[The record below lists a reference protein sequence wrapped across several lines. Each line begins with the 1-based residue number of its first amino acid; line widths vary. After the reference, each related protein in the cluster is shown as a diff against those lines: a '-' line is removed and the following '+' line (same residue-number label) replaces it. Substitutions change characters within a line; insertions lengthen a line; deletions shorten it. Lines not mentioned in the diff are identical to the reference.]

1 MPLCVQWHPVEKP
14 LSSHEGVSVLRQTCR
29 RTPLWLPLAPPPYVL
44 QQTVPRDSHLT
55 CLLPP
60 HQHHNP
66 RWWSHHL
73 LSHMIGFTM
82 VDPPGI
88 VCRKSILPKMFPHD
102 LLRLSFPVCTFA
114 AGTANFTRSF
124 SSHAKCPFQE
134 SIGLVDPFIGDLT
147 LTCVA
152 CVHPLMVL
160 HPLTYIAASNI
171 NINTTFLLSN
181 R

>member
-1 MPLCVQWHPVEKP
+1 MADL
-14 LSSHEGVSVLRQTCR
+14 
-29 RTPLWLPLAPPPYVL
+29 
-44 QQTVPRDSHLT
+44 
-55 CLLPP
+55 
-60 HQHHNP
+60 
-66 RWWSHHL
+66 
-73 LSHMIGFTM
+73 
-82 VDPPGI
+82 PGI

-134 SIGLVDPFIGDLT
+134 SIGLVDPLIGDLT

-152 CVHPLMVL
+152 RVHPLTVL
-160 HPLTYIAASNI
+160 HPLTYIAVSNI
-171 NINTTFLLSN
+171 NINCIYTMFLLSN